1 MADSAGI
8 HNTHNIHIIHM
19 RRMVILHTDITDR
32 IKNKKHAWQLGY
44 PVAVRVLYLSIFG
57 LFRFFYN
64 FRKVIPNGT
73 FGRFDTGQISGPAH
87 QMPANRGSDEQKNN
101 AQ

>member
-32 IKNKKHAWQLGY
+32 IKNKNTHGNLDIRL
-44 PVAVRVLYLSIFG
+44 PCVF
-57 LFRFFYN
+57 
-64 FRKVIPNGT
+64 
-73 FGRFDTGQISGPAH
+73 
-87 QMPANRGSDEQKNN
+87 
-101 AQ
+101 